1 MENKNLTEG
10 SILKSLLLL
19 ALPIMGTAFVQ
30 MAYNLT
36 DIMWVGRLGSRAV
49 ASVGTAGF
57 FTWFAMAPIFISKV
71 GAEVGIAQSVG
82 REDLEGAKKYIRH
95 SLQTTIGLSI
105 IYALILILFRKPLIG
120 FFNLKEIDVVN
131 NAQLYLWI
139 IGSGMTF
146 FFLNPIFTAI
156 LNGYGK
162 SKQPFLINTVGLIV
176 NMILD
181 PILILGFGSFSGYGV
196 KGAAIATVLSQ
207 IIVTLLFIVYL
218 RKYTTVFHNIQLI
231 RSIELRKLRSFMR
244 LGIPVAVQSGLFTI
258 IAMVIARFIA
268 DWGPVPVAVQ
278 KIGSQIEA
286 ISWATATGFS
296 TAVSTFVGQ
305 NYGANK
311 WERINKGYFSA
322 FKFIGTIGII
332 TSLLLIFAGEQI
344 FTLFIKEPE
353 AIQAGIIYLRILGY
367 SQFFMCVEITT
378 AGAFNGI
385 GKTIPPSI
393 VGVTFNALR
402 IPLCIILSSIIG
414 LNGIWWS
421 ISMSSVLKGIIIT
434 AWFILTIRSQLPVNN
449 ETIEI
454 PRPAEI

>member
-1 MENKNLTEG
+1 MKNKNLTEG
-10 SILKSLLLL
+10 SIIKSLLLL

-57 FTWFAMAPIFISKV
+57 FTWFAMAPIFISKI

-82 REDLEGAKKYIRH
+82 REDFKGAKKYIRH
-95 SLQTTIGLSI
+95 SLQTTVCLSI
-105 IYALILILFRKPLIG
+105 IYGLILVIFRRPLIG
-120 FFNLKEIDVVN
+120 FFNLKEVEVVT
-131 NAQLYLWI
+131 NAKTYLAI
-139 IGSGMTF
+139 IGAGMTF
-146 FFLNPIFTAI
+146 FFLNPIFTGI
-156 LNGYGK
+156 LNGYGQ
-162 SKQPFLINTVGLIV
+162 SKKPFMINTIGLIV

-181 PILILGFGSFSGYGV
+181 PILILGIGGFAGYGV
-196 KGAAIATVLSQ
+196 KGAAIATVASQ
-207 IIVTLLFIVYL
+207 IIVTSIFIIYL
-218 RKYTTVFHNIQLI
+218 KKYTNAFEDVQL
-231 RSIELRKLRSFMR
+231 KLFEVDKLINFMK
-244 LGIPVAVQSGLFTI
+244 LGTPVAVQSGLFTI

-268 DWGPVPVAVQ
+268 EWGPVPVAVQ

-296 TAVSTFVGQ
+296 TAVSTFIGQ

-311 WERINKGYFSA
+311 WDRINRGYASA
-322 FKFIGTIGII
+322 FKFIGFIGII
-332 TSLLLIFAGEQI
+332 TSCLLIFAGEQI
-344 FTLFIKEPE
+344 FSLFIKEEE
-353 AIQAGIIYLRILGY
+353 AIQAGITYLKILGF

-385 GKTIPPSI
+385 GKTIPPSV

-402 IPLCIILSSIIG
+402 IPAAIILSGIIG

-421 ISMSSVLKGIIIT
+421 ISMSSIFKGTIIS
-434 AWFILTIRSQLPVNN
+434 AWFYITLRRHTVMNKEI
-449 ETIEI
+449 IEVTRI
-454 PRPAEI
+454 AEV